1 MPAQSHDPTID
12 HAREEADGV
21 EVFTDETTPS
31 GALLRQAEGAQGV
44 EAFVDPNSTVPGKAL
59 VEGTEGEETFTGNE
73 VAPAFDDDYR
83 EEDG

>member
-21 EVFTDETTPS
+21 EVFAGDEAPS
-31 GALLRQAEGAQGV
+31 GATLQQAEDAQGV
-44 EAFVDPNSTVPGKAL
+44 ETFVDPDAVVPGPAL
-59 VEGTEGEETFTGNE
+59 VEGADGEETLTGSE
-73 VAPAFDDDYR
+73 VAPAWDDDYR